1 MVRYMN
7 RQIHDG
13 RHKWQ
18 FGFHSDMDKGK
29 SATVTAAWHKGTPYN
44 CFIDRRFTKNNFPV
58 QVKQYTLPPSMAS
71 MAAMDAREGARDS
84 SDSSDS
90 SDDEAASLELLSH
103 AIPLFKE
110 FLEKTTTQGYFDA
123 CPDPSSEAYKER
135 YAKVLRRFIRNLQVK
150 TIARDFH
157 LEPHGLQGTG
167 LIRAFHPIEVERLQ

>member
-29 SATVTAAWHKGTPYN
+29 S
-44 CFIDRRFTKNNFPV
+44 FIDRRFTKNNFPV

-71 MAAMDAREGARDS
+71 MAAMDAREARDS

-150 TIARDFH
+150 TIAREFH